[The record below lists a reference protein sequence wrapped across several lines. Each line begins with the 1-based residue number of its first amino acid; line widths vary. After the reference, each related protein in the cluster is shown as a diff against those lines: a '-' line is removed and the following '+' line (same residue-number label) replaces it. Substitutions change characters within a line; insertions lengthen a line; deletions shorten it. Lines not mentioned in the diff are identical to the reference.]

1 MYTLRRF
8 LSIWENRL
16 ALVIIFFFVGVAVAA
31 PVLAPQPDPD
41 NPSYFRVTGQDFK
54 RLPEPP
60 SDENILGTVP
70 QVQNLPMF
78 GFIPGQDASYRWDVY
93 FSLIWGARSALRFG
107 LLVTLAAA
115 VIGVT
120 LGAISGYAGGLIG
133 RFILGVTD
141 AFLTFP
147 PVAGVWLIR
156 RLFFQQINNPFML
169 PELLRPWEVI
179 LYRWQIDPVMIALAL
194 FSWMPYARLI
204 NSTVSQIK
212 HAEYIQAAESIGAG
226 HGRILMRHL
235 LPNAIAPAIV
245 LAARDVG
252 GLVIMASAFIFIGIG
267 GNVVWGVILVTAR
280 DYVIGLGGNP
290 LHYWWTFVPVTLTL
304 ILFSIG
310 WNLLGDGLN
319 DMLNPRVRKHARM

>member
-1 MYTLRRF
+1 MMIRRF
-8 LSIWENRL
+8 WRVWQNRL
-16 ALVIIFFFVGVAVAA
+16 AVAIIALFIFVAAAA
-31 PVLAPQPDPD
+31 PVLAPQPDPSS
-41 NPSYFRVTGQDFK
+41 PTYFKVVGQNFQ
-54 RLPEPP
+54 RIPEPP
-60 SDENILGTVP
+60 SAESILGTVP
-70 QVQNLPMF
+70 QITNLPMF
-78 GFIPGQDASYRWDVY
+78 GIAPGQDASYRWDVY
-93 FSLIWGARSALRFG
+93 FSLIWGTRSALRFG
-107 LLVTLAAA
+107 LVVTLATA

-120 LGAISGYAGGLIG
+120 LGAVSGYSGGWIGSLIM
-133 RFILGVTD
+133 RTTD

-147 PVAGVWLIR
+147 PIAAVWLIR

-169 PELLRPWEVI
+169 PELLRPWE
-179 LYRWQIDPVMIALAL
+179 LLLARWQIDPVMITLAL

-204 NSTVSQIK
+204 NSTISQIK
-212 HAEYIQAAESIGAG
+212 SAEFVQAAESIGAS
-226 HGRILMRHL
+226 HARILFRHL

-280 DYVIGLGGNP
+280 DYVIGIGGNP
-290 LHYWWTFVPVTLTL
+290 LRYWWTFVPVTSAL

-319 DMLNPRVRKHARM
+319 TLLNPRARKRIKM

>member
-1 MYTLRRF
+1 MAGLRRF
-8 LSIWENRL
+8 LSIWQNSL
-16 ALVIIFFFVGVAVAA
+16 ALVIICFFGGVAIAA
-31 PVLAPQPDPD
+31 PILAPQPDPE
-41 NPSYFRVTGQDFK
+41 NPSYFRVTGQDFL

-60 SDENILGTVP
+60 SDDNILGTVP

-93 FSLIWGARSALRFG
+93 FSLIWGTRSALRFG
-107 LLVTLAAA
+107 LLVTLATA
-115 VIGVT
+115 VIGII
-120 LGAISGYAGGLIG
+120 LGAISGYVGGLTN
-133 RFILGVTD
+133 RLILSITD

-147 PVAGVWLIR
+147 PIAAVWLIR
-156 RLFFQQINNPFML
+156 RLFFQQVHNPFMM
-169 PELLRPWEVI
+169 PEQLRPWEVM
-179 LYRWQIDPVMIALAL
+179 LYRWQIDPVMIALVL

-204 NSTVSQIK
+204 NSTVSQLK
-212 HAEYIQAAESIGAG
+212 HEEYIQAAKAIGAK
-226 HGRILMRHL
+226 HGRILFRHL
-235 LPNAIAPAIV
+235 LPNAIAPAVV

-280 DYVIGLGGNP
+280 DYVIGIGGNP
-290 LHYWWTFVPVTLTL
+290 LRYWWTFMPVTLAL

-319 DMLNPRVRKHARM
+319 DLLNPRSGKRFRM